1 MQCCQSALLAALRGT
16 AGAALLAAPLPAQAA
31 EHNWKMQ
38 TEWGGGP
45 LMELGAKAF
54 AEKVKFLT
62 DGRIEVQVLPA
73 GTLAKGLEARTA
85 VANGVAEACHTWI
98 GYDWGKD
105 KTTVLFGGFS
115 GSMDSERM
123 LHWIYEG
130 GGAELQRQFNDE
142 KFGVVSMPL
151 FARTAEAF
159 LHSRK
164 PVRTMDDLKG
174 LKLRTAGAWLEISK
188 SLGAASVTT
197 PGPETYPM
205 LERGAIDATEWG
217 TLYENISMGFHKI
230 AKYVIIPGVHQP
242 SAPFELCVN
251 KAAWGKLSDR
261 DKKIVEFAAKQ
272 VTLESWMRVGAEDA
286 KALKFFREQGN
297 EIIELSPEVQKAD
310 QGHVGQ
316 VGRGAGQDQ
325 SLVQEGVG
333 EPARVREAVGER
345 LELPQREVLSR
356 RRGPGRARSRPVR
369 LRADPGSCMQR
380 AAPRSSNASPASAA
394 S

>member
-1 MQCCQSALLAALRGT
+1 MRSKLGLSL
-16 AGAALLAAPLPAQAA
+16 AGAGLAVAMLAAPATHALAA

-54 AEKVKFLT
+54 AERVKFLS
-62 DGRIEVQVLPA
+62 DGRIEMQVLPA
-73 GTLAKGLEARTA
+73 GTLSKGLESRTA

-130 GGAELQRQFNDE
+130 GGLELWRQFNEE
-142 KFGVVSMPL
+142 KFNVISMPL

-164 PVRTMDDLKG
+164 PVRTLADLKG
-174 LKLRTAGAWLEISK
+174 LKLRTAGAWLEISR

-242 SAPFELCVN
+242 SAPFELCIN

-261 DKKIVEFAAKQ
+261 DKRIVELSARQ
-272 VTLESWMRVGAEDA
+272 VTMDSWMRVGAEDA
-286 KALKFFREQGN
+286 KALKFFRDQGN
-297 EIIELSPEVQKAD
+297 EIIELSPEVQKATKEMS
-310 QGHVGQ
+310 VKW
-316 VGRGAGQDQ
+316 
-325 SLVQEGVG
+325 
-333 EPARVREAVGER
+333 
-345 LELPQREVLSR
+345 
-356 RRGPGRARSRPVR
+356 
-369 LRADPGSCMQR
+369 ADEQAASNPWFKKVWESQR
-380 AAPRSSNASPASAA
+380 AFEKLWENAA
-394 S
+394 SYRNTRY

>member
-1 MQCCQSALLAALRGT
+1 MVRRFGLLVAAACFVAQLALVAT
-16 AGAALLAAPLPAQAA
+16 PAIAA

-45 LMELGAKAF
+45 LMDLGAKAF
-54 AEKVKFLT
+54 ADRIKLLT
-62 DGRIEVQVLPA
+62 DGRIEVQVLPV
-73 GTLAKGLEARTA
+73 GTLAKGLESRTA

-123 LHWIYEG
+123 IHWLYEG
-130 GGAELQRQFNDE
+130 GGLDLWRQFNEE
-142 KFGVVSMPL
+142 KFNVISMPL
-151 FARTAEAF
+151 FLRTAEAF

-197 PGPETYPM
+197 PGPETFPM

-230 AKYVIIPGVHQP
+230 AKYVIVPGVHQP

-251 KAAWGKLSDR
+251 KNAWGKLSPR
-261 DKKIVEFAAKQ
+261 DKTLVEMAARQ
-272 VTLESWMRVGAEDA
+272 VTFESWMRVGAEDA
-286 KALKFFREQGN
+286 KALKFYREQGN
-297 EIIELSPEVQKAD
+297 EIIELSPEVQKATKD
-310 QGHVGQ
+310 MSVKW
-316 VGRGAGQDQ
+316 
-325 SLVQEGVG
+325 
-333 EPARVREAVGER
+333 
-345 LELPQREVLSR
+345 
-356 RRGPGRARSRPVR
+356 
-369 LRADPGSCMQR
+369 ADEQAANNPWFKKVWESQR
-380 AAPRSSNASPASAA
+380 AFEQLWSNAASYRNTKY
-394 S
+394 